1 MWQRTTSES
10 KIRDDLKNRLEEL
23 GFKLI
28 LQSGLRLVPDILGMK
43 NMQPFIV
50 ELLDAPEHLLVVL
63 AESYDDVPKHVK
75 KSYGAK
81 IKFKFLQCWASEG
94 PVFVVSPSIF
104 REPKPKGKEKTL
116 KGGLE

>member
-1 MWQRTTSES
+1 MWQRTISES

-50 ELLDAPEHLLVVL
+50 ELLDAPNHLLVVL

-75 KSYGAK
+75 KSYGSK
-81 IKFKFLQCWASEG
+81 IQFKFLQCWASEG
-94 PVFVVSPSIF
+94 PVFVVAPTIF
-104 REPKPKGKEKTL
+104 RSEEKQKKKPL
-116 KGGLE
+116 KG